1 MSSPG
6 EAGWIEVRG
15 ARTHNLQNVD
25 VRLPRGCFV
34 VVSGVSGS
42 GKSSLAF
49 DTLYAEGQRRYVES
63 LSSYARQ
70 FIGQMKKA
78 DCDGIEGLSPAISI
92 DQKQGSHNP
101 RSTVATV
108 TEIQDYLR
116 LLWARVGRP
125 HCPECGQEVARRT
138 VQEIVDDILW
148 RLEGH
153 AVAVW
158 SPVVRARKGTPADL
172 FRQLVEQGLLVGLV
186 NGHEVEFES
195 PPALDKAFRHD
206 VDARIDRLKC
216 TRDRRQRL
224 TEAVEQALRLGDGS
238 VHVESLEAPAPSF
251 DLPEGSRARETG
263 QGERIAWS
271 EDFACPEHGAFMPEL
286 SPRVFSFNS
295 PLGACPD
302 CQGLGVQRRFAEELI
317 VDGSLTLEQGPV
329 LPWRQSMSPA
339 WYKRLMLQVAEHYG
353 IPTRMPYDLLEDDH
367 RDVLMHGSGS
377 TVIHFHFE
385 SDNGSVYQMNRPWE
399 GIIGRLEKTYTETTS
414 EKTRARLIACMT
426 DLDCPT
432 CHGEKLNA
440 AARYVTVGGLRLP
453 EISMAAVHEALAL
466 VRAWRPDHSDG
477 PPDDWADSVEVLD
490 ERSLFIGSEILK
502 EIESRLGF
510 LDSVGLD
517 YLTLDRKAN
526 TLSGGESQRI
536 RLATQIGSRLT
547 GVMYVLDEPSIG
559 LHQRDNAR
567 LLDTL
572 RELSDL
578 GNTLVVVE
586 HDEDTLRQADWLCD
600 LGPGAGL
607 EGGVVVANGPP
618 EEVMASEG
626 SVTGDYLSGRRRIEV
641 PTVRTKPKRGKHL
654 RIKGA
659 AHNNLRSVD
668 VDLPLGLFTAV
679 TCVSG
684 SGKSSLVSGILAPA
698 LQRHLHGSDTLPGR
712 HAGLEG
718 LEHVDKAIIID
729 QSPIGRTPRS
739 NPATYTK
746 VFDEIRSLFA
756 QTPLSKERGYTSGTF
771 SFNVKGGRCEAC
783 GGGGSIKLEM
793 NFLPDVWI
801 TCDICDGKRYNR
813 ECLEVTWKGKTIHD
827 VLQMPVGEA
836 VDFFGKHRKIHRT
849 LSTLSSVG
857 LDYIRLGQPATTL
870 SGGEAQRVK
879 LASELRRPPNKHTV
893 YILDEPTT
901 GLSFSD
907 VQKLIDVLLELRA
920 KGHTVVVIE
929 HHLDVVKCADHVID
943 LGPEGGGRG
952 GTVVATGTPEE
963 VAANEASHTGRF
975 LAPMLAQR

>member
-1 MSSPG
+1 
-6 EAGWIEVRG
+6 
-15 ARTHNLQNVD
+15 
-25 VRLPRGCFV
+25 
-34 VVSGVSGS
+34 
-42 GKSSLAF
+42 
-49 DTLYAEGQRRYVES
+49 
-63 LSSYARQ
+63 
-70 FIGQMKKA
+70 
-78 DCDGIEGLSPAISI
+78 
-92 DQKQGSHNP
+92 
-101 RSTVATV
+101 
-108 TEIQDYLR
+108 
-116 LLWARVGRP
+116 
-125 HCPECGQEVARRT
+125 
-138 VQEIVDDILW
+138 
-148 RLEGH
+148 
-153 AVAVW
+153 
-158 SPVVRARKGTPADL
+158 
-172 FRQLVEQGLLVGLV
+172 
-186 NGHEVEFES
+186 
-195 PPALDKAFRHD
+195 
-206 VDARIDRLKC
+206 
-216 TRDRRQRL
+216 
-224 TEAVEQALRLGDGS
+224 
-238 VHVESLEAPAPSF
+238 
-251 DLPEGSRARETG
+251 
-263 QGERIAWS
+263 
-271 EDFACPEHGAFMPEL
+271 
-286 SPRVFSFNS
+286 
-295 PLGACPD
+295 
-302 CQGLGVQRRFAEELI
+302 
-317 VDGSLTLEQGPV
+317 
-329 LPWRQSMSPA
+329 
-339 WYKRLMLQVAEHYG
+339 
-353 IPTRMPYDLLEDDH
+353 
-367 RDVLMHGSGS
+367 
-377 TVIHFHFE
+377 
-385 SDNGSVYQMNRPWE
+385 
-399 GIIGRLEKTYTETTS
+399 
-414 EKTRARLIACMT
+414 
-426 DLDCPT
+426 
-432 CHGEKLNA
+432 
-440 AARYVTVGGLRLP
+440 
-453 EISMAAVHEALAL
+453 
-466 VRAWRPDHSDG
+466 
-477 PPDDWADSVEVLD
+477 
-490 ERSLFIGSEILK
+490 
-502 EIESRLGF
+502 
-510 LDSVGLD
+510 
-517 YLTLDRKAN
+517 
-526 TLSGGESQRI
+526 
-536 RLATQIGSRLT
+536 LATQIGSRLT

-567 LLDTL
+567 LLETL

-618 EEVMASEG
+618 DEVMATEG
-626 SVTGDYLSGRRRIEV
+626 SVTADYLAGRRRIEV
-641 PTVRTKPKRGKHL
+641 PAERTKAKRGKRL

-679 TCVSG
+679 TGVSG

-698 LQRHLHGSDTLPGR
+698 LQRHLHGSDALPGR

-756 QTPLSKERGYTSGTF
+756 QTPLSKERGYTAGTF

-783 GGGGSIKLEM
+783 RGGGSIKLEM

-801 TCDICDGKRYNR
+801 TCDICDGKRYTR

-836 VDFFGKHRKIHRT
+836 VEFFAKHRKIHRT

-907 VQKLIDVLLELRA
+907 VQKLVDVLLELRA

-975 LAPMLAQR
+975 LATMLAQR

>member
-158 SPVVRARKGTPADL
+158 SPVVRARKGTHADL

-295 PLGACPD
+295 PLGACTD

-679 TCVSG
+679 TGVSG